1 MTACINSASVAS
13 CLDNAS
19 CFNDAGA
26 MACSASD
33 APFCVNMYAKVDAGT
48 MSHWVCGKS
57 ATSVQVKEMVAASTT
72 ADASAIR
79 QGGKQ
84 TGTASAGAA
93 MGSAA
98 VQSQGAA
105 KASACRRRVW

>member
-1 MTACINSASVAS
+1 
-13 CLDNAS
+13 
-19 CFNDAGA
+19 
-26 MACSASD
+26 
-33 APFCVNMYAKVDAGT
+33 MYAKVDAGT

-105 KASACRRRVW
+105 KASASASVVSTGAAAMQTAGLVVGVAGGLVGAFAVFL

>member
-1 MTACINSASVAS
+1 
-13 CLDNAS
+13 
-19 CFNDAGA
+19 
-26 MACSASD
+26 
-33 APFCVNMYAKVDAGT
+33 MYAKVDAGT

-84 TGTASAGAA
+84 TGTASAGVA
-93 MGSAA
+93 MGSVAA
-98 VQSQGAA
+98 QSQGAA
-105 KASACRRRVW
+105 KASASASVSVASTGAAAMQTAGVVVGVAGGLVGAFAVFL